1 MPIILS
7 SMSSENLIALAI
19 GVVIIIGLTISIYSV
34 APRVESPEE
43 SDQRHFRSN
52 TKSYLS
58 AYKNDLKSYQPPKK
72 LK

>member
-19 GVVIIIGLTISIYSV
+19 GAVIIIGLTISIYSF

-52 TKSYLS
+52 AKSYLS